1 MTVQKDFKRIGL
13 QARLSKVGGKK
24 PVLSG
29 NTRWTSQRNAAES
42 FLENL
47 TAMKRVAIPC
57 DEEAEQD
64 PKALKP
70 DLTVISL
77 LHNSSFVAPVNKLL
91 DLLNP
96 VAELTNICQSSSTS
110 VANAAEKWLQLF
122 DDGPE
127 ELREFL
133 KYRCKQSKVFDMVA
147 ITANY
152 FHPVYR
158 GKRLNNDQQKQVKTE
173 KLHT

>member
-13 QARLSKVGGKK
+13 QARLSNVGGKK

-47 TAMKRVAIPC
+47 TAMKRVAILC

-70 DLTVISL
+70 TSL

-110 VANAAEKWLQLF
+110 VANAAEKWLQLLLIF
-122 DDGPE
+122 
-127 ELREFL
+127 
-133 KYRCKQSKVFDMVA
+133 
-147 ITANY
+147 
-152 FHPVYR
+152 
-158 GKRLNNDQQKQVKTE
+158 
-173 KLHT
+173 